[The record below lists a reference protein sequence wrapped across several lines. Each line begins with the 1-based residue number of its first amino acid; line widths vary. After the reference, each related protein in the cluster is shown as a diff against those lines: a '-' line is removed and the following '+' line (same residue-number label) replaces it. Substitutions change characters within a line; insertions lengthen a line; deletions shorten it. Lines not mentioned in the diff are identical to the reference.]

1 MTEKRFIS
9 RSDYDWWCVKDTTGK
24 FKGEYDDWMSEKEV
38 VDLLNALHE
47 ENEKLKQENKEL
59 EKFRYSV
66 FQKMNE
72 LIL

>member
-1 MTEKRFIS
+1 MTAKRFIS
-9 RSDYDWWCVKDTTGK
+9 RADYDWWFVKDTTGK
-24 FKGEYDDWMSEKEV
+24 FKGKYDDWMGDEEV
-38 VDLLNALHE
+38 IDLLNALHE